1 MEAGDR
7 AAGDG
12 DKQEREQVAGPY
24 RAGTIDKLGQR
35 RHRQVGRII
44 RMPIASP
51 TMVPIFR
58 KVEIIARGQQQPDR
72 QYRSHKSVAHQIQ
85 SAVRRCNQTTA
96 PVSGFPPPS
105 RRR

>member
-24 RAGTIDKLGQR
+24 RAGTIDELVSAGIVR
-35 RHRQVGRII
+35 VGRII

-58 KVEIIARGQQQPDR
+58 KVER
-72 QYRSHKSVAHQIQ
+72 
-85 SAVRRCNQTTA
+85 
-96 PVSGFPPPS
+96 
-105 RRR
+105 